1 MTLTPPP
8 WVNLPSSYMSIHFC
22 YFCLE
27 IIKKFYH
34 FSLKIL
40 KKFNWF
46 SWKILKKEVKILKLF
61 HQFLL
66 KILEKFHFLRK
77 CLWSFE
83 FYLLLWLFR
92 LFTLRFRN
100 VSLLV
105 ILKNYLISL
114 CFLQNNYINF
124 KNIITSK
131 KIIYLEKKG
140 AIRSQFSF
148 YDDTKVFHKIL
159 FIFISSNLNLLV
171 KI

>member
-8 WVNLPSSYMSIHFC
+8 WVDFPSSYMSSHFC
-22 YFCLE
+22 SFCLK
-27 IIKKFYH
+27 IIKKYYQ

-40 KKFNWF
+40 KKLHWF
-46 SWKILKKEVKILKLF
+46 SWKILKEEVKIPKLF
-61 HQFLL
+61 HQFLF
-66 KILEKFHFLRK
+66 KIVKKFH
-77 CLWSFE
+77 
-83 FYLLLWLFR
+83 WLFR
-92 LFTLRFRN
+92 LFALRFRN